1 MADHTQT
8 ITNRLG
14 AIMGMGQPNL
24 WGTMVW
30 NDDWGYDSDMPT
42 DVETAPDMA
51 DLTLTVALGQD
62 VVFEGT
68 GNTLTLSDAIGKDF
82 VKEPWTDTVTH
93 TGALEAI
100 MRTWGIWDFVFTK
113 PTTDGDEKVFDTF
126 SKVSDG
132 SDAFS
137 KVSDGSTDWEGV

>member
-8 ITNRLG
+8 VTNQLG

-30 NDDWGYDSDMPT
+30 NDDWGYDADMQTET
-42 DVETAPDMA
+42 DKGIANTG
-51 DLTLTVALGQD
+51 TLTVALGQD

-68 GNTLTLSDAIGKDF
+68 SNTLTFSDAYGKDF
-82 VKEPWTDTVTH
+82 VKEPWTDAITH
-93 TGALEAI
+93 SGALEAI
-100 MRTWGIWDFVFTK
+100 MRAWGIWDFVFAK
-113 PTTDGDEKVFDTF
+113 PTTDGDEKVFDEF

-132 SDAFS
+132 TDAFS
-137 KVSDGSTDWEGV
+137 KVSDGSTDWTEV